1 MKIVDIYSKDTYFY
15 DIIIYGDGIMR
26 KKKNIILGVLV
37 CILVILVCTLLFVIG
52 KKYNPS
58 KSDYESILNIDLA
71 GFKEKVEKKEKFVL
85 VVTQTGCSH
94 CMAYLP
100 VLEEVGKEYKLTF
113 YDINMT
119 DLSDEDRTE
128 FNKLVRIS
136 GTPTTLFYTD
146 GEETSTT
153 TRLVGQKT
161 KDKIISRLKSE
172 GYINE

>member
-1 MKIVDIYSKDTYFY
+1 MQ
-15 DIIIYGDGIMR
+15 

-37 CILVILVCTLLFVIG
+37 CVLVILVCTLLFVLG

-58 KSDYESILNIDLA
+58 KGDYKSVINIDLA
-71 GFKEKVEKKEKFVL
+71 GFKEKVANKEKFVL

-94 CMAYLP
+94 CLAYLP
-100 VLEEVGKEYKLTF
+100 VLEEVGEEYKLTF

-119 DLSDEDRTE
+119 DLSDEDKTE

-136 GTPTTLFYTD
+136 GTPTTIFYTD
-146 GEETSTT
+146 GEEQSTT
-153 TRLVGQKT
+153 TRLVGEKS
-161 KDKIISRLKSE
+161 KEKIISRLKSE

>member
-1 MKIVDIYSKDTYFY
+1 MQ
-15 DIIIYGDGIMR
+15 

-37 CILVILVCTLLFVIG
+37 CILVILVCTLLLVIG

-58 KSDYESILNIDLA
+58 KSEYESVLNGL
-71 GFKEKVEKKEKFVL
+71 KEKIDNKEKFVL
-85 VVTQTGCSH
+85 VITQTGCSH

-100 VLEEVGKEYKLTF
+100 VLDEIGKDYKLTF

-119 DLSDEDRTE
+119 NLSDEEKTE

-136 GTPTTLFYTD
+136 GTPTTIFYTD
-146 GEETSTT
+146 GEEKTT
-153 TRLVGQKT
+153 TSRLVGEKT
-161 KDKIISRLKSE
+161 KEKIINRLKSE

>member
-1 MKIVDIYSKDTYFY
+1 MQ
-15 DIIIYGDGIMR
+15 

-37 CILVILVCTLLFVIG
+37 CVLVILVCTLLFVLG

-58 KSDYESILNIDLA
+58 KGDYKSVINIDLA
-71 GFKEKVEKKEKFVL
+71 GFKEKVANKEKFVL

-94 CMAYLP
+94 CLAYLP
-100 VLEEVGKEYKLTF
+100 VLEEIGEEYKLTF

-119 DLSDEDRTE
+119 DLSDQDKIE

-136 GTPTTLFYTD
+136 GTPTTIFYTD
-146 GEETSTT
+146 GEEQSTT
-153 TRLVGQKT
+153 TRLVGEKT
-161 KDKIISRLKSE
+161 KEKIISRLKSE

>member
-1 MKIVDIYSKDTYFY
+1 MQ
-15 DIIIYGDGIMR
+15 

-37 CILVILVCTLLFVIG
+37 CVLVILVCTLLFVLG

-58 KSDYESILNIDLA
+58 KGDYKSVINIDLA
-71 GFKEKVEKKEKFVL
+71 SFKEKVANKEKFVL

-94 CMAYLP
+94 CLAYLP
-100 VLEEVGKEYKLTF
+100 VLEEIGEEYKLTF

-119 DLSDEDRTE
+119 DLSDEDKIE

-136 GTPTTLFYTD
+136 GTPTTIFYTD
-146 GEETSTT
+146 GEEQSTT
-153 TRLVGQKT
+153 TRLVGEKS
-161 KDKIISRLKSE
+161 KEKIISRLKSE

>member
-1 MKIVDIYSKDTYFY
+1 MQ
-15 DIIIYGDGIMR
+15 

-37 CILVILVCTLLFVIG
+37 CVLVILVCTLLFVLG

-58 KSDYESILNIDLA
+58 KGDYKSVVNIDLA
-71 GFKEKVEKKEKFVL
+71 GFKEKVANKEKFVL

-94 CMAYLP
+94 CLAYLP
-100 VLEEVGKEYKLTF
+100 VLEEIGEEYKLTF

-119 DLSDEDRTE
+119 DLSDEDKIE

-136 GTPTTLFYTD
+136 GTPTTIFYTD
-146 GEETSTT
+146 GEEQSTT
-153 TRLVGQKT
+153 TRLVGEKS
-161 KDKIISRLKSE
+161 KEKIISRLKSE

>member
-1 MKIVDIYSKDTYFY
+1 MQ
-15 DIIIYGDGIMR
+15 

-37 CILVILVCTLLFVIG
+37 CVLVILVCTLLFVLG

-58 KSDYESILNIDLA
+58 KGDYKSVINIDLA
-71 GFKEKVEKKEKFVL
+71 GFKEKVANKEKFVL

-94 CMAYLP
+94 CLAYLP
-100 VLEEVGKEYKLTF
+100 VLEEIGEEYKLTF

-119 DLSDEDRTE
+119 DLSDEDKIE

-136 GTPTTLFYTD
+136 GTPTTIFYTD
-146 GEETSTT
+146 GEEQSTT
-153 TRLVGQKT
+153 TRLVGEKS
-161 KDKIISRLKSE
+161 KEKIISRLKSE

>member
-1 MKIVDIYSKDTYFY
+1 MQ
-15 DIIIYGDGIMR
+15 

-37 CILVILVCTLLFVIG
+37 CILVILVCTLLLVIV

-58 KSDYESILNIDLA
+58 KSEYESVLNIDLT
-71 GFKEKVEKKEKFVL
+71 GLKEKIDNKEKFVL
-85 VVTQTGCSH
+85 VITQTGCSH

-100 VLEEVGKEYKLTF
+100 VLDEIGKDYKLTF

-119 DLSDEDRTE
+119 NLSDEEKTE

-136 GTPTTLFYTD
+136 GTPTTIFYTD
-146 GEETSTT
+146 GEEKTT
-153 TRLVGQKT
+153 TSRLVGEKT
-161 KDKIISRLKSE
+161 KEKIINRLKSE